1 MKEAFSTNTQKL
13 ICKLVSCMPIQLLE
27 LMKNIFQKIVLFHDT
42 NHAIKTAERYKGTHC
57 LKKKYSQLIFDY
69 DIYYIII
76 LKRKYT
82 TKKNKQ
88 MNALH

>member
-57 LKKKYSQLIFDY
+57 LKKYSQLIFDY